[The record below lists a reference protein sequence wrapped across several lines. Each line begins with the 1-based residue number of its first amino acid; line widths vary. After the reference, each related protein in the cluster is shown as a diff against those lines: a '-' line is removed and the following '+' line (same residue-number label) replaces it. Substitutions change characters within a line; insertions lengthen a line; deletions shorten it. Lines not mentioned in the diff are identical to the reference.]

1 MRLPQSSMTDQFREL
16 PRTFQNPLIA
26 RGADPW
32 FVKDQD
38 TYYFSHVQHEGPHD
52 GTVYVRKSRTI
63 TGMRTAEAVPAV
75 TVTDGLHP
83 ELWAPELHRLPVKVG
98 REWQQKWYLYVSAA
112 DPSGAHRRVYVYEAQ
127 TPDPQ
132 GPYREKGKICDLD
145 DYWGID
151 GTVLRHPRGNMYFLW
166 SGEAPEVPGQQ
177 NLYIAQM
184 QNPWTLTGR
193 GICISKPEFAWERVG
208 PAPVNEGP
216 ATLVR
221 DDRIHV
227 IYAAS
232 HSLTDDYCLGRLTL
246 RKDADPLDPE
256 AWQKAPTPVFC
267 RTDAVFGPGHPSF
280 TTSPDGQQD
289 FIVYHSARYAGAGW
303 QRQVNVQPF
312 TWGSDGTPQFGRPV
326 ASGEPLPLPSG
337 EYEVLVQE
345 HGTLPR
351 LPPRAA

>member
-1 MRLPQSSMTDQFREL
+1 MRLPESSMTERCREL
-16 PRTFQNPLIA
+16 PRTFQNPLVA

-52 GTVYVRKSRTI
+52 RTVYVRKFRTI

-75 TVTDGLHP
+75 TVTDRLHP
-83 ELWAPELHRLPVKVG
+83 ELWAPELHKLPVKVG

-132 GPYREKGKICDLD
+132 GPYREKGRICDLD
-145 DYWGID
+145 DRWGID
-151 GTVLRHPRGNMYFLW
+151 GTVLRHPRGEMYFLW

-177 NLYIAQM
+177 NLYIAPM
-184 QNPWTLTGR
+184 HNPWTLTGR
-193 GICISKPEFAWERVG
+193 GVCISTPELAWERLG

-216 ATLVR
+216 APLVR
-221 DDRIHV
+221 GDRIHV

-256 AWQKAPTPVFC
+256 AWQKAPRRSLGRGIPHLPPHLMGSKISLSTT
-267 RTDAVFGPGHPSF
+267 RPGMPE
-280 TTSPDGQQD
+280 
-289 FIVYHSARYAGAGW
+289 RAG
-303 QRQVNVQPF
+303 
-312 TWGSDGTPQFGRPV
+312 SGR
-326 ASGEPLPLPSG
+326 SMCSPLPGAATARRSLA
-337 EYEVLVQE
+337 V
-345 HGTLPR
+345 PR
-351 LPPRAA
+351 RAVNHSPYPPGNMRS